1 MYAHPK
7 RYFVPHD
14 QFIKKQILEI
24 FLNLSRHFLTHAA
37 IQVQFLQNAST
48 VNEADVV
55 SVRLSIQLLLTPTS
69 ATLQSNIIVTVSVL
83 SGSATGTV
91 HGHDSNS
98 KPKSG

>member
-14 QFIKKQILEI
+14 QFIRKQILLI

-48 VNEADVV
+48 VNEADVA
-55 SVRLSIQLLLTPTS
+55 SARLGIQLQLIPAD
-69 ATLQSNIIVTVSVL
+69 ATLQSNIIVTVSVS
-83 SGSATGTV
+83 SGNATGTV

-98 KPKSG
+98 NPKSG